1 MGAGVDFGNS
11 FGGRNIIKNVQLTG
25 IDFTPSFAYK
35 VNDRF
40 SLGAGISIIYTL
52 FDQELAVRQ
61 PGTSEASIEFEDL
74 DDWGVQ
80 GVLGLTYQVLDRV
93 LLGLVYRSEA
103 EVELEGG
110 FKVKNGSDSTN
121 GAVVEF
127 LIANQLKEGM
137 CSSYSKYSSRSLPR
151 RTRIHNLRQT
161 VEVLPNSR
169 AAARTPSAKLSM
181 RPAI

>member
-103 EVELEGG
+103 EVGW
-110 FKVKNGSDSTN
+110 K
-121 GAVVEF
+121 GA
-127 LIANQLKEGM
+127 
-137 CSSYSKYSSRSLPR
+137 SRS
-151 RTRIHNLRQT
+151 RTGAIQQM
-161 VEVLPNSR
+161 VGS
-169 AAARTPSAKLSM
+169 SSSLSLTS
-181 RPAI
+181 